1 MVVTNVSAPPA
12 AGWPGLIEAYRP
24 FLSVVPGTRV
34 ITLLEGNTPLI
45 EAPQLARAI
54 AGPNDLRIFLKYEGL
69 NPTGS
74 FKDRGMTV
82 AMTQAVARGAEAVIC
97 ASTGN
102 TSASAAAYASR
113 AGVKCI
119 VLLPHGVIALGKLSQ
134 ALIHG
139 ATVIPISGNFDDALR
154 LVREISEARP
164 VALVNSVNPD
174 RIEGQKTGA
183 FEICDVLGDAPYFH
197 CIPVGNAGN
206 ITAYWKG
213 YEEFYAAGRSTR
225 LPHMI
230 GFQAAGAAPIYYD
243 RVIENP
249 ETAASAIRI
258 GNPASWKGAANAIAS
273 SGGCIDIVTDEEIL
287 DAQAWLAKNEGIF
300 VEPASAASVA
310 GLLKCLTNP
319 APNCP
324 LASVPVGA
332 SIVCTVTGHGLKDS
346 DTAMRGRDYAP
357 IEAEPDIDS
366 VRKALGH

>member
-1 MVVTNVSAPPA
+1 
-12 AGWPGLIEAYRP
+12 
-24 FLSVVPGTRV
+24 
-34 ITLLEGNTPLI
+34 
-45 EAPQLARAI
+45 
-54 AGPNDLRIFLKYEGL
+54 
-69 NPTGS
+69 
-74 FKDRGMTV
+74 MTV

-213 YEEFYAAGRSTR
+213 YREYHEHGRCTR
-225 LPHMI
+225 LPRML
-230 GFQAAGAAPIYYD
+230 GFQAAGAAPL
-243 RVIENP
+243 VSGKVVEKP
-249 ETAASAIRI
+249 ETIATAIRI
-258 GNPASWKGAANAIAS
+258 GNPASWQGAINARDE
-273 SGGCIDIVTDEEIL
+273 SGGVIDAVSDDEIL
-287 DAQAWLAKNEGIF
+287 AAYRLLATTEGVF
-300 VEPASAASVA
+300 CEPASAASVA
-310 GLLKCLTNP
+310 GLIRLWENGYFRNIP
-319 APNCP
+319 A
-324 LASVPVGA
+324 SERQV
-332 SIVCTVTGHGLKDS
+332 VCTLPGHGLKDPN
-346 DTAMRGRDYAP
+346 TAIKAVEEP
-357 IEAEPDIDS
+357 KPVPALLEA
-366 VRKALGH
+366 VLAAAGL